1 MDAAH
6 AGAVH
11 AAADR
16 GVARGGQVMGAGAAT
31 VDLAQLES
39 WLGGLL
45 WALGRIGGLCL
56 IAPVLGSG
64 VIPARIRVG
73 LVVMLT
79 LVLAPLAPAAVDPL
93 SATGVAT
100 MVSQIL
106 IGASVGFVLKL
117 VFEAV
122 AFGGELVGQGMS
134 LGFAEVVNPGGGG
147 STPVLSQFYMVL
159 VTLLFLALNGHLRLI
174 QLLADSFQTLPP
186 GPVAI
191 NGEGLHAVVL
201 FGTHLFSGA
210 VRVALPAVTALL
222 VVNIGFAA
230 ISRAA
235 PSMNLFAVG
244 FPITLCLGSI
254 ALWLGLRALP
264 GAFDTLQDSAWSL
277 MHELVGG

>member
-1 MDAAH
+1 
-6 AGAVH
+6 
-11 AAADR
+11 
-16 GVARGGQVMGAGAAT
+16 MGPLTT
-31 VDLAQLES
+31 VDLAQLET

-45 WALGRIGGLCL
+45 WALGRVGGLCL
-56 IAPVLGSG
+56 VAPVLGSG

-93 SATGVAT
+93 SAAGVAT
-100 MVSQIL
+100 MASQVL
-106 IGASVGFVLKL
+106 VGAAVGFVLKL

-134 LGFAEVVNPGGGG
+134 LGFAEVVNPGEGG
-147 STPVLSQFYMVL
+147 STPVLSQFYTVL

-186 GPVAI
+186 GPLAI
-191 NGEGLHAVVL
+191 DAQGLHAVVMFATQL
-201 FGTHLFSGA
+201 FAGA

-222 VVNIGFAA
+222 VVNVGFAA

-264 GAFDTLQDSAWSL
+264 GAFETLQDSAWSL

>member
-1 MDAAH
+1 M
-6 AGAVH
+6 
-11 AAADR
+11 
-16 GVARGGQVMGAGAAT
+16 GVTT
-31 VDLAQLES
+31 VDLAQLETWFGS
-39 WLGGLL
+39 LL
-45 WALGRIGGLCL
+45 WALGRVGGLCL
-56 IAPVLGSG
+56 IAPVLGAS
-64 VIPARIRVG
+64 VVPARIRVG
-73 LVVMLT
+73 LVVVLT

-93 SATGVAT
+93 SAAGVAT

-106 IGASVGFVLKL
+106 VGASVGFVLKL

-186 GPVAI
+186 GPLAI
-191 NGEGLHAVVL
+191 DAEGLHAVVL
-201 FGTHLFSGA
+201 FGAHLFAGA

-244 FPITLCLGSI
+244 FPITLCLGSV
-254 ALWLGLRALP
+254 AVWLGLRALP
-264 GAFDTLQDSAWSL
+264 GAFETLQDSAWSL